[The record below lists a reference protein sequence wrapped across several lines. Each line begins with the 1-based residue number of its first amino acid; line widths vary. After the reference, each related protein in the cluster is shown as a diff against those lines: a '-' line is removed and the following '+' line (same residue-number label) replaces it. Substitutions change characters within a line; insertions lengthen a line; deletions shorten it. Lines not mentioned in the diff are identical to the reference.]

1 MSQNT
6 YYDNKKK
13 EIEDYI
19 DKISSVKID
28 VKIRLFS

>member
-6 YYDNKKK
+6 YYENKKK

-19 DKISSVKID
+19 DEISSVKID